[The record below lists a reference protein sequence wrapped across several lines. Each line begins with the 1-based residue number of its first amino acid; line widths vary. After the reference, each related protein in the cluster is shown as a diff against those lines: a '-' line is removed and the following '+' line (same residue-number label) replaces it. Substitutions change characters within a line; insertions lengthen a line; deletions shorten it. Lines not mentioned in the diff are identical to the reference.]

1 MLLPVTKN
9 ARDRL
14 KESTTIFE
22 QQIQKKPLHAV
33 QVKTLPHWALEELQ
47 VRKDTYVDQSGR
59 TNDHGHVCTCA
70 FHDMASRVSN
80 ELSS

>member
-1 MLLPVTKN
+1 M
-9 ARDRL
+9 
-14 KESTTIFE
+14 FG

-33 QVKTLPHWALEELQ
+33 QIETLPHGSLKELP